1 MDSHAPSP
9 LPREAR
15 PYQGLPAGLV
25 TRFVAALIDA
35 VVVALALAV
44 GYAGLAGFVFLVD
57 PRSFTF
63 PAPRV
68 VMSLTVA
75 LAVLIL
81 YLTVAWWFGGR
92 TYGDLVMGLRVVSRA
107 GGPVHLVIALLRAV
121 ACVLFPLGLLWV
133 AFSRD
138 LRSVQD
144 VVLRTSVV
152 YDWQH
157 RGVDGE
163 GHGSANSPR

>member
-1 MDSHAPSP
+1 
-9 LPREAR
+9 
-15 PYQGLPAGLV
+15 
-25 TRFVAALIDA
+25 
-35 VVVALALAV
+35 
-44 GYAGLAGFVFLVD
+44 
-57 PRSFTF
+57 
-63 PAPRV
+63 
-68 VMSLTVA
+68 MSLTVT
-75 LAVLIL
+75 LGVLIL

-92 TYGDLVMGLRVVSRA
+92 TYGDLVMGLRVVTRN
-107 GGPVHLVIALLRAV
+107 GGPVHLVVALLRAV

-157 RGVDGE
+157 RGHGEDADGP
-163 GHGSANSPR
+163 GSANSPR